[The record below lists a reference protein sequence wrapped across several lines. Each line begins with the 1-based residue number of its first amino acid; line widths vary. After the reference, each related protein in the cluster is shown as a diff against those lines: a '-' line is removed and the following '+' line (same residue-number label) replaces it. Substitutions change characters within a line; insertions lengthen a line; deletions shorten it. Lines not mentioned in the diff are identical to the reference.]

1 MNKSVEEIRR
11 ELFEEKAF
19 CQRYISSITRVNDS
33 QFGLQS
39 FDCPTK
45 AEFITKDDEG
55 NYLEESLNFAWWGF
69 NAALDAVEIGLPK
82 TCAYESL
89 DEHRVFVR
97 LTYELDDNSAD
108 PVELC
113 RRNDAVKAIETLN
126 LGLKIK

>member
-1 MNKSVEEIRR
+1 MSKSVEDTRR

-69 NAALDAVEIGLPK
+69 NASLDALEIDLQYAERTKDGGCISG
-82 TCAYESL
+82 TMWTHEVHA
-89 DEHRVFVR
+89 
-97 LTYELDDNSAD
+97 
-108 PVELC
+108 
-113 RRNDAVKAIETLN
+113 AIELLN

>member
-1 MNKSVEEIRR
+1 MSKSVESTRR

-69 NAALDAVEIGLPK
+69 NAALDAVEIELPLEQ
-82 TCAYESL
+82 CEGSSYDSYLAMNA
-89 DEHRVFVR
+89 DEVR
-97 LTYELDDNSAD
+97 ASI
-108 PVELC
+108 
-113 RRNDAVKAIETLN
+113 KSLN
-126 LGLKIK
+126 LGIKIK